1 MRGPIGRYGGPSV
14 IKLGS
19 ATLVVLV
26 LIGLVLFNPFT
37 GGDDTK
43 PTAAPTSEVETSSEP
58 ESSPAAPETGAP
70 PTTTPTTPPTPTTS
84 EESSPTSAPSSTPTG
99 PESSAPSSTPDPA
112 NPPTS
117 APTTAPTSTKPVVFS
132 TCAEARAAGKAPL
145 YRGRPGY
152 SEALDKNG
160 DGIACE
166 RGNS

>member
-1 MRGPIGRYGGPSV
+1 MRGPIGRYGGPSI

-19 ATLVVLV
+19 ATVVVLA

-37 GGDDTK
+37 SGDDSTQTSAPPPAETVPAPEGS
-43 PTAAPTSEVETSSEP
+43 PT
-58 ESSPAAPETGAP
+58 APETGAAR
-70 PTTTPTTPPTPTTS
+70 TAAPTTPPTPTAS
-84 EESSPTSAPSSTPTG
+84 ETSSPTSPPSSTPTS
-99 PESSAPSSTPDPA
+99 PESSESSSTPVPGS
-112 NPPTS
+112 PSTS
-117 APTTAPTSTKPVVFS
+117 APTTAPTGTKPVVFS

-145 YRGRPGY
+145 YRGGPGY